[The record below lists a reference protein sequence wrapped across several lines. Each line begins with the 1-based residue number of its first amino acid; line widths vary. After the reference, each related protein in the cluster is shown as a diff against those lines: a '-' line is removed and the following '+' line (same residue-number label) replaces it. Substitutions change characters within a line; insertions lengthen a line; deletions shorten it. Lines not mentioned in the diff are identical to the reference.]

1 MSDFAF
7 DDGGM
12 RDAGPPQRQ
21 RNASLGSAEA
31 EEIFMAFDTRIVRR
45 FAAFLRPHPWYL
57 VGAVVAAIISAIAQ
71 LAQPLMI
78 GQAITVATSGR
89 GMDHPFHVWAPAF
102 LSGGA
107 GYFTL
112 TQIDIVCV
120 EFGLSFIVFTITSI
134 VSQSMSTRLA
144 QKVIF
149 DLRRAMFDHF
159 QSISLS
165 YMDKTHVGRVMS
177 RLQGDVNALQDFL
190 ESTTSS
196 ISDVITLIGIAIML
210 LVMNWKLGLLTM
222 LVLPAL
228 IGIRAIWLPFS
239 KKTFRA
245 ARDASSIANG
255 ALAEN
260 INGIRTVQETRREA
274 MNFELYEEKA
284 RDFLKTSVD
293 SAGIA
298 SLMTPTVSIL
308 TGFAMAV
315 IIVVG
320 GSEVINATLDIGAMV
335 AYVTFV
341 QRFFEPVRML
351 SMQYT
356 AFQRAMAAGYRV
368 FEVLDVPVTITNK
381 PNAEE
386 LTDETPTIEFDHVT
400 FGYDPARPVLRD
412 VSFKV
417 KPKQVVAL
425 VGPTGSG
432 KTSIISLVRR
442 FYEVTEGAVRVG
454 GHDVRDVT
462 LESLGKTIGMVL
474 QEPFLFTG
482 TIEENIRYASDATH
496 DQVVAAAKAVRAD
509 DFIMR
514 LPHGYDTQLGQRGRN
529 ISLGQRQLL
538 SFARALVIDPKILI
552 LDEATANIDSFTELE
567 IQRALKALMAGRTC
581 LVIAHRLA
589 TVRDADE
596 IIVLQAG
603 KIVEQ
608 GPHERLVEQNGLYAK
623 LYASSHGSFDD
634 MPGEGED
641 RADRQVAMAT

>member
-1 MSDFAF
+1 MSDFTF
-7 DDGGM
+7 D
-12 RDAGPPQRQ
+12 RETAAPPPEPRR
-21 RNASLGSAEA
+21 RNANLGTADA
-31 EEIFMAFDTRIVRR
+31 EEIFASFDTRIVRR
-45 FAAFLRPHPWYL
+45 FSAFLKPHPWSL
-57 VGAVVAAIISAIAQ
+57 VGALVAAIASSGTQVLI
-71 LAQPLMI
+71 PLLM
-78 GQAITVATSGR
+78 GQAVTVATSGTDR
-89 GMDHPFHVWAPAF
+89 GHR
-102 LSGGA
+102 
-107 GYFTL
+107 
-112 TQIDIVCV
+112 IDMVVLALIAVV
-120 EFGLSFIVFTITSI
+120 IVFTITSL
-134 VSQSMSTRLA
+134 VSQWLSTKLA

-149 DLRRAMFDHF
+149 DVRRAMFEHF
-159 QSISLS
+159 QSVSMS
-165 YMDKTHVGRVMS
+165 FMDKTHVGRVMS

-190 ESTTSS
+190 ESTTST
-196 ISDVITLIGIAIML
+196 IGDFVMLIGIVIVL

-239 KKTFRA
+239 KITFRR

-260 INGIRTVQETRREA
+260 ISGVRTVQETRREA

-284 RDFLKTSVD
+284 RDNMKAQVD
-293 SAGIA
+293 SAFLAGVM
-298 SLMTPTVSIL
+298 SPTVSIL

-315 IIVVG
+315 IIVIG
-320 GSEVINATLDIGAMV
+320 GTEVLNSQLAVGAMV
-335 AYVTFV
+335 TYVIFV

-356 AFQRAMAAGYRV
+356 AMQRAMAAGYRI
-368 FEVLDVPVTITNK
+368 FEVLDVPVTLVDK
-381 PNAEE
+381 PDAIE
-386 LTDETPTIEFDHVT
+386 LNDADPTIEFDHVT
-400 FGYDPARPVLRD
+400 FGYYPGRPVLRD
-412 VSFKV
+412 ISLKV
-417 KPKQVVAL
+417 KPRQVVAL

-442 FYEVTEGAVRVG
+442 FYEVDEGRVLVG

-462 LESLGKTIGMVL
+462 LASLGKTIGMVL

-482 TIEENIRYASDATH
+482 TIEDNIRYSSAATH
-496 DQVVAAAKAVRAD
+496 DEVVAAAKAVRAH

-514 LPHGYDTQLGQRGRN
+514 LPQGYATPLGQRGRN

-538 SFARALVIDPKILI
+538 SFARALVINPRILI

-567 IQRALKALMAGRTC
+567 IQRALKVLFAGRTC

-596 IIVLQAG
+596 IIVLQQG
-603 KIVEQ
+603 QIVEQ
-608 GPHERLVEQNGLYAK
+608 GPHEALMAKGGLYAK

-634 MPGEGED
+634 LPDEGER
-641 RADRQVAMAT
+641 RADREVMMT

>member
-7 DDGGM
+7 D
-12 RDAGPPQRQ
+12 REPAAPAPEPRR
-21 RNASLGSAEA
+21 RNANLGTADG

-45 FAAFLRPHPWYL
+45 FAAFLKPHPWYVTGAL
-57 VGAVVAAIISAIAQ
+57 VSVVVSALAQ
-71 LAQPLMI
+71 LLQPLMI
-78 GQAITVATSGR
+78 GQAVSVATSGR
-89 GMDHPFHVWAPAF
+89 GLSNPMHLAAPAF
-102 LSGGA
+102 LGGPW
-107 GYFTL
+107 TI
-112 TQIDIVCV
+112 TRIDVV
-120 EFGLSFIVFTITSI
+120 VLEFFVAFVVFTITSI
-134 VSQSMSTRLA
+134 ISQWMSTKLA

-149 DLRRAMFDHF
+149 DVRRAMFDHF
-159 QSISLS
+159 QSVSLS
-165 YMDKTHVGRVMS
+165 FMDKTHVGRIMS

-190 ESTTSS
+190 ESTTSTLG
-196 ISDVITLIGIAIML
+196 DFVVLIGIVGFML
-210 LVMNWKLGLLTM
+210 WMNWKLGLLTLM
-222 LVLPAL
+222 VLPAL
-228 IGIRAIWLPFS
+228 IGIRAIWLPYS
-239 KKTFRA
+239 KITFRR

-260 INGIRTVQETRREA
+260 ISGIRTVQETRREA

-284 RDFLKTSVD
+284 RDNMKAAVD
-293 SAGIA
+293 SAFLAG
-298 SLMTPTVSIL
+298 LMSPTVAIL

-320 GSEVINATLDIGAMV
+320 GAEVLGGAIQVGAMV
-335 AYVTFV
+335 AFVIYV

-356 AFQRAMAAGYRV
+356 ALQRAMAAGYRI
-368 FEVLDVPVTITNK
+368 FEVLDVPVTIVNK
-381 PNAEE
+381 PDAIELKDAE
-386 LTDETPTIEFDHVT
+386 PTIEFDHVT
-400 FGYDPARPVLRD
+400 FGYYPDRPVLRD
-412 VSFKV
+412 ISLKV
-417 KPKQVVAL
+417 KPRQVVAL

-442 FYEVTEGAVRVG
+442 FYEVDEGRVLVG

-462 LESLGKTIGMVL
+462 LESLGRTIGMVL

-482 TIEENIRYASDATH
+482 TIEENIRYSGSATH
-496 DQVVAAAKAVRAD
+496 DEVVAAAKAVRAH

-514 LPHGYDTQLGQRGRN
+514 LPQGYDTPLGQRGRN

-538 SFARALVIDPKILI
+538 SFARALVINPQILI

-567 IQRALKALMAGRTC
+567 IQRALKVLFAGRTC

-596 IIVLQAG
+596 IIVLQQG
-603 KIVEQ
+603 QIVEQ
-608 GPHERLVEQNGLYAK
+608 GPHEALMAHDGLYAK

-634 MPGEGED
+634 LPGEGEE
-641 RADRQVAMAT
+641 RADRALMLT

>member
-1 MSDFAF
+1 MSEFAF
-7 DDGGM
+7 D
-12 RDAGPPQRQ
+12 REAPAAAPPPRR
-21 RNASLGSAEA
+21 RNANLGSAEG
-31 EEIFMAFDTRIVRR
+31 EEIFMSFDTRIVRR
-45 FAAFLRPHPWYL
+45 FAAFLKPHPRYL
-57 VGAVVAAIISAIAQ
+57 IGALVATVLSAFAQ
-71 LAQPLMI
+71 LALPVMI
-78 GQAITVATSGR
+78 GQAVTAATTPHSPPGR
-89 GMDHPFHVWAPAF
+89 
-102 LSGGA
+102 
-107 GYFTL
+107 
-112 TQIDIVCV
+112 IDLMVF
-120 EFGLSFIVFTITSI
+120 EFGIAVVIFTITSLL
-134 VSQSMSTRLA
+134 SQSMSTRLA

-149 DLRRAMFDHF
+149 DVRRAMFDHF
-159 QSISLS
+159 QSVALTF
-165 YMDKTHVGRVMS
+165 MDKTHVGRIMA

-190 ESTTSS
+190 ESTTSTL
-196 ISDVITLIGIAIML
+196 SDFVVLIGIVVWML
-210 LVMNWKLGLLTM
+210 HMNWKLGALTM

-228 IGIRAIWLPFS
+228 IGIRAIWLPYS
-239 KKTFRA
+239 KVNFRR
-245 ARDASSIANG
+245 ARDASSTANS

-260 INGIRTVQETRREA
+260 ISGVRTVQETRREA

-284 RDFLKTSVD
+284 RDNLNASVESAFLAAIMS
-293 SAGIA
+293 
-298 SLMTPTVSIL
+298 PTVAIL

-315 IIVVG
+315 IIVIGGEQVLGGTLAVG
-320 GSEVINATLDIGAMV
+320 DMVIFVI
-335 AYVTFV
+335 FV

-356 AFQRAMAAGYRV
+356 ALQRAMAAGYRI

-381 PNAEE
+381 PDAAEITE
-386 LTDETPTIEFDHVT
+386 ETPTVEFDHVT

-412 VSFKV
+412 ISFRV
-417 KPKQVVAL
+417 KPKHVVAL

-442 FYEVTEGAVRVG
+442 FYEVGEGRVLVG

-482 TIEENIRYASDATH
+482 TIEDNIRYASDATH
-496 DQVVAAAKAVRAD
+496 EQVVAAAKAVRAH

-514 LPHGYDTQLGQRGRN
+514 LPQGYATPLGQRGRN

-567 IQRALKALMAGRTC
+567 IQRALKALMTGRTC

-596 IIVLQAG
+596 IIVLQQG

-608 GPHERLVEQNGLYAK
+608 GPHEALMARGGLYAK

-634 MPGEGED
+634 LPGEGER
-641 RADRQVAMAT
+641 RADREVMMT